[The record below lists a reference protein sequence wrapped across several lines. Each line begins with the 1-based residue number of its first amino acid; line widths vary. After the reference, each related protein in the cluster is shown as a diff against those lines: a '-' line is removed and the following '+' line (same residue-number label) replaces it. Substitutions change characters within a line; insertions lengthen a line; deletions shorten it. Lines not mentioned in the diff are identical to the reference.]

1 MKTTTLIHSAGYW
14 AQMKA
19 TLDWHSDALR
29 RLQELRTKNF
39 KPVPLCT
46 TECLE
51 LLGLAEHLAR
61 TLERENRAY
70 HDALL
75 ADQTMLADQTSEA
88 RAIPARSNPHND

>member
-51 LLGLAEHLAR
+51 LLGLELRKDPAEHLAR

-75 ADQTMLADQTSEA
+75 ADQTSEA